1 MNVAEPQPP
10 PKSSARIDHLLIGAI
25 GPLGDKRAPSGIDKH
40 PVTRRLRLGREG
52 FEGDFQGDRK
62 NHGGR
67 DKAAHHYPFEHYAAW
82 RAEIGGLPRL
92 DQPGAFGE
100 NFSARGLDED
110 SVALGDV
117 FRVGS
122 AVIEVAQGRQPC
134 WKLNVRFSVPDMA
147 MRVQK
152 SGRTG
157 WYYRVLE
164 EGFVAPGD
172 ELRLIDRRSPDWPI
186 SRLWRALYVD
196 AQNPNELAAMAAL
209 ARLPEGWRRIAERRL
224 ATRTVEDAS
233 ARLTGADRA

>member
-1 MNVAEPQPP
+1 MIVAEPPPP
-10 PKSSARIDHLLIGAI
+10 PKSSARIDHLLIGALA
-25 GPLGDKRAPSGIDKH
+25 PLGDKRAPSGIDKH
-40 PVTRRLRLGREG
+40 PARRRLKLGREG

-62 NHGGR
+62 NHGGP
-67 DKAAHHYPFEHYAAW
+67 DKAAHHYPFEHYATW
-82 RAEIGGLPRL
+82 RTEIGALPRL

-100 NFSARGLDED
+100 NFSTRGLDED

-117 FRVGS
+117 FRVG
-122 AVIEVAQGRQPC
+122 AALIEVSQGRQPC
-134 WKLNVRFSVPDMA
+134 WKLNVRFAIPDMA

-164 EGFVAPGD
+164 DGFVAPGD

-196 AQNPNELAAMAAL
+196 SQNSEELAAMAAL
-209 ARLPEGWRRIAERRL
+209 ARLPDGWRRIAERRL
-224 ATRTVEDAS
+224 AMRTIEDWS
-233 ARLTGADRA
+233 ARLTGADPA